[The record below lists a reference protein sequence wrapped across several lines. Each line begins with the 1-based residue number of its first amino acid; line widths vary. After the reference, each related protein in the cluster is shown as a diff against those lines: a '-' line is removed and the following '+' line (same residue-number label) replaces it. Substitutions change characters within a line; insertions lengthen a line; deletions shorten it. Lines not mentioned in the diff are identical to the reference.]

1 MRCFIAI
8 DINDRIRTEIKRL
21 MRDLRRATALDR
33 PDVKWA
39 DPDLI
44 HLTLKFLGEI
54 RDREVVDVCRVLSEV
69 VSGHKGFSIEIE
81 RVGSFGQ
88 TVRVVWVGVRENDAL
103 ESLQSELDTRLF
115 EIGFAGDRK
124 GFKGHLTLCRVKN
137 AAAGVKMGKH
147 LGDCSDV
154 SLGPLA
160 VDSVCIYKSELTSTG
175 PIYTVVSRVSLQ

>member
-21 MRDLRRATALDR
+21 VRDLRQATGLDR

-54 RDREVVDVCRVLSEV
+54 RDREVVEVCRVLSEV
-69 VSGHKGFSIEIE
+69 VIGHKGFSIEIE
-81 RVGSFGQ
+81 QVGSFGQ
-88 TVRVVWVGVRENDAL
+88 TVRVVWVGIGQNDAL
-103 ESLQSELDTRLF
+103 ESLQSELDARLF

-137 AAAGVKMGKH
+137 AAAGRKMEKH
-147 LGDCSDV
+147 LGGYGDV
-154 SLGPLA
+154 SLGSLA
-160 VDSVCIYKSELTSTG
+160 VDSVCVYKSELTSTG
-175 PIYTVVSRVSLQ
+175 PIYTVVSRVTLV